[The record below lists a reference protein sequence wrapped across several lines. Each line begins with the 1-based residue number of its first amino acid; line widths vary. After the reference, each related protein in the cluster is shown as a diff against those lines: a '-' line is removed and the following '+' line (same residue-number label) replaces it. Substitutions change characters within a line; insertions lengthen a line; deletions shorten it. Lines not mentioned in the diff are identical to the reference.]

1 LLCKIQTSKSF
12 SYIYKSLNSLLCSKK
27 ERGLFG
33 QADYARVTRE
43 ADPYKKN
50 SRQRTEGKIVQ
61 KDEERSMDS
70 VGGSY
75 SKWHC
80 LDAIT
85 KNNTVALFLS
95 EAQCTLSILSMESPE
110 TI

>member
-33 QADYARVTRE
+33 QADYARITRE

-50 SRQRTEGKIVQ
+50 SRQRAKGKNVQ
-61 KDEERSMDS
+61 KDE
-70 VGGSY
+70 V
-75 SKWHC
+75 WIQ
-80 LDAIT
+80 LAAAIA
-85 KNNTVALFLS
+85 NDIVLM
-95 EAQCTLSILSMESPE
+95 Q
-110 TI
+110 